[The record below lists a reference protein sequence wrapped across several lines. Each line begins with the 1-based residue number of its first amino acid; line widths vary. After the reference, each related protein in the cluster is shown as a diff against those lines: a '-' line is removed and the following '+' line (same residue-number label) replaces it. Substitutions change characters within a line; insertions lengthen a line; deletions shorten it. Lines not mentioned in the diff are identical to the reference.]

1 MKRSSIKKE
10 RKRQKIL
17 TSAIKVFAK
26 KGFYKTRIKEIAK
39 LASVADG
46 TIYLYFKN
54 KDDILISIFDD
65 RIDKLNEK
73 MEEISQG
80 ELTSS
85 EKIRQIIE
93 LQLGNLRGHR
103 DLAEVITINL
113 RQSNRFLKQYAAPRF
128 NRYLDIM
135 AQIIKEGQ
143 DKGEF
148 ISDLPPRVL
157 ATSLFGALDG
167 LMLTWVLG
175 SRKHQR
181 LMRAGSNVAGMM
193 LNGLLPRNGSGPGRS
208 RLG

>member
-10 RKRQKIL
+10 RKRQRIL
-17 TSAIKVFAK
+17 TSAIRVFAK

-39 LASVADG
+39 LSSVADG

-65 RIDKLNEK
+65 RMDKLNEK
-73 MEEISQG
+73 MEEISG
-80 ELTSS
+80 RDLTSS
-85 EKIRQIIE
+85 DKIKQIIE

-135 AQIIKEGQ
+135 ARIIKEGQ

-148 ISDLPPRVL
+148 TSDFPPRVL

-167 LMLTWVLG
+167 LMLIWVLG

-181 LMRAGSNVAGMM
+181 LMRAGAHVADMM
-193 LNGLLPRNGSGPGRS
+193 LNGLMPRDDSGSIRS
-208 RLG
+208 R

>member
-17 TSAIKVFAK
+17 TSAIRVFAK
-26 KGFYKTRIKEIAK
+26 KGFYNTRIKEIAK

-65 RIDKLNEK
+65 RMDKLNEK
-73 MEEISQG
+73 MEEISHG
-80 ELTSS
+80 DMTSS
-85 EKIRQIIE
+85 DKIRQIIE

-135 AQIIKEGQ
+135 ARIIKEGQ

-148 ISDLPPRVL
+148 TSDLPARVL

-193 LNGLLPRNGSGPGRS
+193 LNGLLPRDDSGQGRAEQ
-208 RLG
+208 G

>member
-10 RKRQKIL
+10 KKRQKIL
-17 TSAIKVFAK
+17 ASAIRVFAK

-39 LASVADG
+39 MASVADG

-65 RIDKLNEK
+65 RIDKMNEK
-73 MEEISQG
+73 MEEISER
-80 ELTSS
+80 ELNSS
-85 EKIRQIIE
+85 DKIRQIIE

-148 ISDLPPRVL
+148 TTDFPPRVL

-181 LMRAGSNVAGMM
+181 LMRAGTHVADMM
-193 LNGLLPRNGSGPGRS
+193 LHGLLPREASGSS
-208 RLG
+208 RAK